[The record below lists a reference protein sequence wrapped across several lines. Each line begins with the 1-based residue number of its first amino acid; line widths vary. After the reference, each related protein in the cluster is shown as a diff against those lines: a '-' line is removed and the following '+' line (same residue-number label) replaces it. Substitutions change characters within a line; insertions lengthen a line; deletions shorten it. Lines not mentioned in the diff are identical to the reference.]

1 MIFSSP
7 WGNYRYKCHAF
18 GVVNS
23 QDLFDSEMAK
33 ILSGIPKTQKN
44 RDDIMIRGV
53 DLVDHNKNL
62 KMVLKRLKDHNLT
75 LRQEK
80 CEFRKSTLEF
90 HGHLIT
96 AEVLKPSASM
106 IRAVN
111 ALQRPNTKEELIS
124 FLQMV
129 AYLSRYIHRF
139 SSRCE
144 PLRRLT
150 KANIKFVWSPDQQK
164 AFDEMKTTL
173 TTAPVLISYQPG
185 RETMVIVHGRPEVPG
200 GALLQKTLDGFQP
213 VHYVSR
219 TITDTEK
226 RYSQIEREALAAE
239 FTTSRLQMYLLGAP
253 KFNLATDNKPLLPLL
268 NNPKAKISPRI
279 ERTIIK
285 MQNLDL
291 KP

>member
-7 WGNYRYKCHAF
+7 WVNYRYKRLPF

-33 ILSGIPKTQKN
+33 ILSGNPKTLN
-44 RDDIMIRGV
+44 NHDDIMIGRV

-62 KMVLKRLKDHNLT
+62 KMVFKRLKDHNLT

-90 HGHLIT
+90 HGHLFT
-96 AEVLKPSASM
+96 AQVLNPSASK

-129 AYLSRYIHRF
+129 AYLSRYMGRF

-144 PLRRLT
+144 PLTRLT
-150 KANIKFVWSPDQQK
+150 KANIKFVWGPDQQK
-164 AFDEMKTTL
+164 AFDDMKSTL

-185 RETMVIVHGRPEVPG
+185 RETMVIVQGRSSTSIIPVTQKLKKIFSTHGVLRVQQTDNGPPINGEQFQAFAHEMG
-200 GALLQKTLDGFQP
+200 FKQKRVTP
-213 VHYVSR
+213 VHGS
-219 TITDTEK
+219 K
-226 RYSQIEREALAAE
+226 SQGE
-239 FTTSRLQMYLLGAP
+239 LQ
-253 KFNLATDNKPLLPLL
+253 
-268 NNPKAKISPRI
+268 
-279 ERTIIK
+279 
-285 MQNLDL
+285 
-291 KP
+291 